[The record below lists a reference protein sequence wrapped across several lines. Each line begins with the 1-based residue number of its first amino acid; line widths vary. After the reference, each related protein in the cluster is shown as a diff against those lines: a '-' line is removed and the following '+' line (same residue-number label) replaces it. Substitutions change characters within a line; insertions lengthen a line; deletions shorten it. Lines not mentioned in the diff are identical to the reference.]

1 MLAKDE
7 HGVRCMEAI
16 VWQTKKINV
25 YSGRWRSD
33 LETAVARKSRE
44 HCLTLLKRIGVLT
57 KPK

>member
-1 MLAKDE
+1 MLAQDE
-7 HGVRCMEAI
+7 HGVRYMEAI

-33 LETAVARKSRE
+33 LEGAVARRSRE
-44 HCLTLLKRIGVLT
+44 HCRALLERIGVLT

>member
-7 HGVRCMEAI
+7 HGVRYMEAI
-16 VWQTKKINV
+16 VLQTKAVDV

-44 HCLTLLKRIGVLT
+44 HCQMLLQRIGVLT
-57 KPK
+57 K